1 MDMPVS
7 VVFRV
12 KDPGK
17 GASMRSEQEVNRAI
31 DQYSDMILRLCMVY
45 LKNSTDAED
54 IFQTVFLKYTLYDR
68 PFENE
73 EHEKAWLI
81 RVTVNAC
88 KDWLKSF
95 FHSRTISMEELNGYA
110 PSVTSEQYTVMEAV
124 WSLPKQY
131 RDVIYLHYYE
141 GYKIDEISEILNLKQ
156 SNIKSLLSR
165 GRKKLKEYMEENG
178 YELVA
183 AEFTRLPN
191 VDLKVLEGD
200 AKADVEK
207 LIERIE
213 EDDDVQNVYTT
224 MQP

>member
-1 MDMPVS
+1 
-7 VVFRV
+7 
-12 KDPGK
+12 
-17 GASMRSEQEVNRAI
+17 MRSEQEVNRAI

-110 PSVTSEQYTVMEAV
+110 PSVTPEQYTVMEAV

-141 GYKIDEISEILNLKQ
+141 GYTAPEIAGILKRN
-156 SNIKSLLSR
+156 
-165 GRKKLKEYMEENG
+165 
-178 YELVA
+178 
-183 AEFTRLPN
+183 PN
-191 VDLKVLEGD
+191 T
-200 AKADVEK
+200 
-207 LIERIE
+207 
-213 EDDDVQNVYTT
+213 VYTHL
-224 MQP
+224 QKGKELLREVLGGVVSG

>member
-1 MDMPVS
+1 
-7 VVFRV
+7 
-12 KDPGK
+12 
-17 GASMRSEQEVNRAI
+17 MRSEQEVNRAI

-95 FHSRTISMEELNGYA
+95 FHSRTISLEELNGYA
-110 PSVTSEQYTVMEAV
+110 PSVTPEQYTVMEAV

-141 GYKIDEISEILNLKQ
+141 GYTAPEIAGILKRN
-156 SNIKSLLSR
+156 
-165 GRKKLKEYMEENG
+165 
-178 YELVA
+178 
-183 AEFTRLPN
+183 PN
-191 VDLKVLEGD
+191 T
-200 AKADVEK
+200 
-207 LIERIE
+207 
-213 EDDDVQNVYTT
+213 VYTHL
-224 MQP
+224 QKGKELLREVLGGVVSG